1 MTTVWPDTGE
11 QKPAC
16 CDLLGIRVAPMT
28 LLEIIG
34 FIGSHIASRERC
46 ILSSLNLHGLYVY
59 GGDAAFRTLNRR
71 SFPRIDGISIVWLAK
86 LLGWPV
92 GREHRVTWLDLI
104 DPLLEAASTRRWRV
118 FYLGSKP
125 DVVTAGLEEMRRR
138 YPALAIE
145 GHHGYV
151 RPESTEQV
159 RKSIQAFTP
168 DILIV
173 GMGMSVQEKWIL
185 DNEHALQVPVIA
197 TSGACIEYVAR
208 TVGTPPRWLGRCGL
222 EWLYRLATDPIR
234 FWRRYLVEPWVVLLF
249 LAARG
254 LRKQRLPE
262 LTGRGHQ

>member
-1 MTTVWPDTGE
+1 MNPGE
-11 QKPAC
+11 KEPAC
-16 CDLLGIRVAPMT
+16 RDLLGIRVAPMT
-28 LLEIIG
+28 LPEVIG
-34 FIGSHIASRERC
+34 LIGSHITSRKRC
-46 ILSSLNLHGLYVY
+46 VMSSMNLHGLYVY
-59 GGDAAFRTLNRR
+59 RGDAAFRTLNRR

-104 DPLLEAASTRRWRV
+104 DPLLEAASARGWRV
-118 FYLGSKP
+118 FYLGGKP
-125 DVVTAGLEEMRRR
+125 DVVTAGLKEIRRR
-138 YPALAIE
+138 YAALAME

-151 RPESTEQV
+151 PPESAEQI
-159 RKSIQAFTP
+159 RKTIQAFAP

-173 GMGMSVQEKWIL
+173 GMGMPVQEKWIL
-185 DNEHALQVPVIA
+185 DNEPALVVPVIA

-208 TVGTPPRWLGRCGL
+208 AVRTPPRWFGPLGL

-234 FWRRYLVEPWVVLLF
+234 FWRRYLVEPWVVLLY

-254 LRKQRLPE
+254 LRKHRLPE